1 MVAPEEIFDLCLA
14 QVSQRWNKA
23 GFSLVFSTGETILR
37 EGAVMPTYWRSSL
50 LGVLLPLL
58 IVLSACG
65 ASSGGDT
72 TNPGTSTNG
81 PVRIST
87 DHTTYQ
93 PDEAIHVTVSN
104 QLSTSI
110 FAYDTRAS
118 CSILGLEV
126 QTNGRWSGSSIARC
140 PLGRMARWVEIP
152 AGKTY
157 STTIQAGGLSSG
169 SFPPGTYRLSLSYST
184 SPKPGGLSGLT
195 TIYSAPLTVAA
206 S

>member
-1 MVAPEEIFDLCLA
+1 
-14 QVSQRWNKA
+14 
-23 GFSLVFSTGETILR
+23 
-37 EGAVMPTYWRSSL
+37 MPTYWRSSL

-58 IVLSACG
+58 LVLSACG
-65 ASSGGDT
+65 AGSGTGGNT

-104 QLSTSI
+104 QLSKSI

-126 QTNGRWSGSSIARC
+126 QVNGSWTGSSAARC
-140 PLGRMARWVEIP
+140 PLGRMAIRVEIP

-157 STTIQAGGLSSG
+157 SATIRAGGLSSG

-184 SPKPGGLSGLT
+184 SPKPHGLSGLT